1 MPELTAELIVQGL
14 TALFL
19 MVWAG
24 KNAIQARRDTVAAT
38 STPNPMVAAVS
49 MAWDRDMQE
58 RFLQL
63 LERMA
68 KATEEQASLQAKMAG
83 SWAAMSDRQRETMEE
98 KIERLL
104 KALDYAERGDLSAMV
119 AGLSRPPSP

>member
-19 MVWAG
+19 VVWAG
-24 KNAIQARRDTVAAT
+24 RNAIQARRDTVAAAT
-38 STPNPMVAAVS
+38 QPNPMVAAVS

-63 LERMA
+63 MERMA
-68 KATEEQASLQAKMAG
+68 KATEEQAALQKQMAG

-104 KALDYAERGDLSAMV
+104 KALDHAERGEMSAMI
-119 AGLSRPPSP
+119 AGLAGKGS